1 MVESRND
8 KAFISHDIEQKVK
21 SFHWWFVVRRNLLK
35 SILSSLNLPIG
46 CLAIDIGCGAGSNLK
61 ILKTVGLKEIGLD
74 QSFYALSLAGKTARC
89 PLINGSLDRLPIR
102 PESVGLILAMD
113 VLEHIENDTL
123 GICELYQT
131 LKKRGILILTVPA
144 FRFLWGIQDFATG
157 HKRRYARQE
166 ILNMLRKKGFE
177 ILKLSYFNF
186 FLFFPIL
193 LMRRIIHLVGLKM
206 KSENEINSSL
216 INFFFKS
223 IFSLEP
229 YLLKYFSFP
238 FGVSILCIARK
249 R

>member
-1 MVESRND
+1 MHESRND
-8 KAFISHDIEQKVK
+8 KALISYDIEQKVEN
-21 SFHWWFVVRRNLLK
+21 FHWWFVIRRNLLK
-35 SILSSLNLPIG
+35 SILSSLNLPAG
-46 CLAIDIGCGAGSNLK
+46 YLAIDIGCGVGSNLK
-61 ILKTVGLKEIGLD
+61 ILKTAGLKRIGLD
-74 QSFYALSLAGKTARC
+74 RSFYALSLARRTAMC

-102 PESVGLILAMD
+102 PESFGLILAMD

-123 GICELYQT
+123 GIGELYQT

-144 FRFLWGIQDFATG
+144 FRFLWGTQDFATG
-157 HKRRYARQE
+157 HKRRYLRQE
-166 ILNMLRKKGFE
+166 ILNKLRKKGFE
-177 ILKLSYFNF
+177 ILKISYFNF

-193 LMRRIIHLVGLKM
+193 LMRQIIHLVGLKM
-206 KSENEINSSL
+206 ESENEINSSL